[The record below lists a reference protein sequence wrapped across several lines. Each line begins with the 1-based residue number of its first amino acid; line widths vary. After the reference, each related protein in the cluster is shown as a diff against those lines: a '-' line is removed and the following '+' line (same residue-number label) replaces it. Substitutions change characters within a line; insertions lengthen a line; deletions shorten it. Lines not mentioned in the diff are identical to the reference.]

1 MNRQDLT
8 YDRIKSGLQINPV
21 LLPWVLMSM
30 RGITLLVKFIS
41 TLFVAKYL
49 GLNALG
55 IYGLIAAAGILAPAV
70 LGLGVMPSI
79 SRAAVKQ
86 PIGDTKNELVKYF
99 IYLSIIYFIAA
110 IGVAVYGVIKGEW
123 LLASLILLVIFFE
136 HINSECYQLM
146 INLSRPLLADSLHFM
161 RSASWLL
168 IYMFAAS
175 VILSWRN
182 IEALLIA
189 WIIGSGLS
197 AIIYVC
203 VFARISS
210 TPTILKTTLWNWLGL
225 RSKQASGLYLNGVAT
240 TGASYSDRYIIGAF
254 LNLELTGVY
263 LFFWQ
268 IQSALSN
275 LIYTGLIQVARPGLV
290 KNFDQ
295 PQPDWQMVWNLLR
308 NTSIAA
314 VSFSIIALIVIALAL
329 PYLNMPLVSDYY
341 SLFALVLMAFIF
353 NVIAEAQ
360 VLVFYSQYKDRQ
372 VLLITLLV
380 FAINISICLIGVP
393 LWGLWGAAIA
403 AIFSSLTRLCL
414 QAWFIS
420 KYRLSKAIDE

>member
-1 MNRQDLT
+1 MNRLDLT
-8 YDRIKSGLQINPV
+8 YDRIKSGMQIKPA
-21 LLPWVLMSM
+21 LLPWILMSM
-30 RGITLLVKFIS
+30 RAITLLVKFAS

-49 GLNALG
+49 GLGALG
-55 IYGLIAAAGILAPAV
+55 MYGLIAAAGIVAPAV
-70 LGLGVMPSI
+70 LGLGIMPLI

-86 PIGDTKNELVKYF
+86 PLGNTKSELARYF
-99 IYLSIIYFIAA
+99 IYLSALYSVIATGLAIYCA
-110 IGVAVYGVIKGEW
+110 ITGEW
-123 LLASLILLVIFFE
+123 ILAALILLVIFLE
-136 HINSECYQLM
+136 HINGECYQLM
-146 INLSRPLLADSLHFM
+146 INLSRPLLADSLHFI

-182 IEALLIA
+182 METLLIA
-189 WIIGSGLS
+189 WIIGSGFS
-197 AIIYVC
+197 AIIYIC

-210 TPTILKTTLWNWLGL
+210 TSTILKTPLWNWLGA

-295 PQPDWQMVWNLLR
+295 LQPDWQLVWNLLR

-314 VSFSIIALIVIALAL
+314 VGFSILALIAIALAL
-329 PYLNMPLVSDYY
+329 PYLNMPLVSEYY
-341 SLFALVLMAFIF
+341 SLFALVLIAFIF

-372 VLLITLLV
+372 VLLITLVV

-420 KYRLSKAIDE
+420 RYRLHQRS

>member
-1 MNRQDLT
+1 MNRLDLT
-8 YDRIKSGLQINPV
+8 YDRIKSGMQIKPA
-21 LLPWVLMSM
+21 LLPWILMSM
-30 RGITLLVKFIS
+30 RAITLFVKFAS

-49 GLNALG
+49 GLGALG
-55 IYGLIAAAGILAPAV
+55 IYGLIAAAGIVAPAV
-70 LGLGVMPSI
+70 LGLGIMPLI

-86 PIGDTKNELVKYF
+86 PIGNTKSELARYF
-99 IYLSIIYFIAA
+99 IYLSLLYSVIA
-110 IGVAVYGVIKGEW
+110 IGLSIYCTITGEW
-123 LLASLILLVIFFE
+123 ILASLILLVIFLE
-136 HINSECYQLM
+136 HINGECYQLM
-146 INLSRPLLADSLHFM
+146 INLSRPLLADSLHFI

-182 IEALLIA
+182 MEALLIA
-189 WIIGSGLS
+189 WIIGSGFS
-197 AIIYVC
+197 AIIYIC

-210 TPTILKTTLWNWLGL
+210 ASTTLKTSLWNWLGS

-295 PQPDWQMVWNLLR
+295 LQPDWQLVWNLLR

-314 VSFSIIALIVIALAL
+314 VGFSILALAAIALAL
-329 PYLNMPLVSDYY
+329 PYLNMPLVSEYY
-341 SLFALVLMAFIF
+341 SLFTLILVAFIF

-372 VLLITLLV
+372 VLLITLVV

-420 KYRLSKAIDE
+420 RYRLQRS

>member
-1 MNRQDLT
+1 MNRLDLT
-8 YDRIKSGLQINPV
+8 YDRIKSGMQIKPA
-21 LLPWVLMSM
+21 LLPWILMSM
-30 RGITLLVKFIS
+30 RAITLFVKFAS

-49 GLNALG
+49 GLGALG
-55 IYGLIAAAGILAPAV
+55 IYGLIAAAGIVAPAV
-70 LGLGVMPSI
+70 LGLGIMPLI

-86 PIGDTKNELVKYF
+86 PIGNTKSELARYF
-99 IYLSIIYFIAA
+99 IYLSLLYSAIA
-110 IGVAVYGVIKGEW
+110 IGLSIYCAITGEW
-123 LLASLILLVIFFE
+123 MLASLILLVIFLE
-136 HINSECYQLM
+136 HINGECYQLM
-146 INLSRPLLADSLHFM
+146 INLSRPLLADSLHFI

-182 IEALLIA
+182 MEALLIA
-189 WIIGSGLS
+189 WIIGSGFS
-197 AIIYVC
+197 AIIYIC

-210 TPTILKTTLWNWLGL
+210 ASTTLKTSLWNWLGS

-295 PQPDWQMVWNLLR
+295 LQPDWQLVWNLLR

-314 VSFSIIALIVIALAL
+314 VGFSILALAAIALAL
-329 PYLNMPLVSDYY
+329 PYLNMPLVSEYY
-341 SLFALVLMAFIF
+341 SLFTLILVAFIF

-372 VLLITLLV
+372 VLLITLVV

-420 KYRLSKAIDE
+420 RYRLQRS

>member
-1 MNRQDLT
+1 
-8 YDRIKSGLQINPV
+8 
-21 LLPWVLMSM
+21 
-30 RGITLLVKFIS
+30 
-41 TLFVAKYL
+41 
-49 GLNALG
+49 
-55 IYGLIAAAGILAPAV
+55 
-70 LGLGVMPSI
+70 
-79 SRAAVKQ
+79 
-86 PIGDTKNELVKYF
+86 
-99 IYLSIIYFIAA
+99 
-110 IGVAVYGVIKGEW
+110 
-123 LLASLILLVIFFE
+123 
-136 HINSECYQLM
+136 M

-168 IYMFAAS
+168 IYMCAAS

-189 WIIGSGLS
+189 WILGSGLS
-197 AIIYVC
+197 AIIYIC
-203 VFARISS
+203 VFWRISS
-210 TPTILKTTLWNWLGL
+210 TSTKLKTSFGNWL
-225 RSKQASGLYLNGVAT
+225 RTCSKKASGLYLNGVAT

-275 LIYTGLIQVARPGLV
+275 LIYTGLIQVARPGLI

-295 PQPDWQMVWNLLR
+295 PQPDWQIVWNLLR

-314 VSFSIIALIVIALAL
+314 MSFSILALIVIALAL
-329 PYLNMPLVSDYY
+329 PYLHMPLVSEYY
-341 SLFALVLMAFIF
+341 GLFALILMAFIF

-372 VLLITLLV
+372 VLLITLAV

-393 LWGLWGAAIA
+393 LLGLWGAAIA
-403 AIFSSLTRLCL
+403 AIFSSITRLCL

-420 KYRLSKAIDE
+420 RYRLSQRDIR